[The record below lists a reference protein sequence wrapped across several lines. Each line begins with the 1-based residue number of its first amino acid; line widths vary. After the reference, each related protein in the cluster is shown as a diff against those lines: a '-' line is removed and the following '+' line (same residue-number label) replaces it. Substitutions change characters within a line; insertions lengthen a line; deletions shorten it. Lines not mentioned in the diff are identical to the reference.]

1 MRQYFDERTVF
12 HVDLYEQF
20 VMGDSQ
26 CNAVLTGREIIVDTY
41 DVGELTK
48 EVLSG
53 KNFFEVDRSA
63 ACAAREDS

>member
-1 MRQYFDERTVF
+1 MY
-12 HVDLYEQF
+12 
-20 VMGDSQ
+20 
-26 CNAVLTGREIIVDTY
+26 AVLTGREIIVDTY